1 MTTWAIGDIQ
11 GCARSFDALLEAI
24 SFDPAS
30 DRLWLAGDL
39 VNRGPDSL
47 WVLRRAMA
55 LGGRV
60 TAVLGNHDLHLLA
73 IAAGVSPPREGDT
86 FEGIL
91 AAPDRDELID
101 WLRRRPLLHHD
112 AAIRTVLVHAGLP
125 PAWSLAEARTHAAEV
140 AEALAGPA
148 WRQALRTLYGNEPSI
163 WSPRLSPRDRRR
175 YTINALT
182 RMRYVDARG
191 RLDFE
196 HNGPPGTQPPELR
209 PWYELCD
216 PGEPAG
222 GQVDD
227 GNIQGN
233 EVRTGE
239 VQIGHAQAGGVHVV
253 FGHWASLGLVSL
265 RRRNPGREPNAESI
279 AESFIENAAAS
290 ARGLRARPGEVRF
303 TCIDTGC
310 VWGRSLTAL
319 PVDPP
324 GDPVSVGSVEEGP
337 P

>member
-24 SFDPAS
+24 TFDPAS

-55 LGGRV
+55 LGERA
-60 TAVLGNHDLHLLA
+60 TTVLGNHDLHLLA

-86 FEGIL
+86 FEEIL

-112 AAIRTVLVHAGLP
+112 AATRTVLVHAGLP

-140 AEALAGPA
+140 AGALAGPA
-148 WRQALRTLYGNEPSI
+148 WQEALQTLYGNEPSI
-163 WSPRLSPRDRRR
+163 WTPRLSPRDRRR

-233 EVRTGE
+233 
-239 VQIGHAQAGGVHVV
+239 
-253 FGHWASLGLVSL
+253 
-265 RRRNPGREPNAESI
+265 
-279 AESFIENAAAS
+279 
-290 ARGLRARPGEVRF
+290 
-303 TCIDTGC
+303 
-310 VWGRSLTAL
+310 
-319 PVDPP
+319 
-324 GDPVSVGSVEEGP
+324 
-337 P
+337 